1 MYHHLVRSV
10 KACWLMFRRY
20 QTALFGAGLFSS
32 GPELLM
38 SGCLD
43 PAANVIVY
51 RDCRRRR
58 IVGREVNYLSQL
70 RYTGVSR
77 PTVRTVDNI
86 FIVFLTVNATEWR
99 PNSSHFAAIVVRTLI
114 RILVLFTMKRDIRN
128 EI

>member
-1 MYHHLVRSV
+1 
-10 KACWLMFRRY
+10 MFCRY
-20 QTALFGAGLFSS
+20 QAALFGAGLFSS

-43 PAANVIVY
+43 PAADIVIY
-51 RDCRRRR
+51 RYRRRRR

-70 RYTGVSR
+70 RYTGVSS
-77 PTVRTVDNI
+77 PTVRTVDDI
-86 FIVFLTVNATEWR
+86 FIVLFTVNATEWR
-99 PNSSHFAAIVVRTLI
+99 PNSSHFAVNVVRTLI